1 MRATS
6 ASNAVRA
13 IDPAE
18 GSWSNSFIAAGLRDG
33 RLQLALTVRP
43 SKRGAFRGLR
53 FEELLREQSVLLS
66 RRTIHLRSV
75 APSHS
80 LMRPGN
86 RSSD

>member
-53 FEELLREQSVLLS
+53 AKKALRVKG
-66 RRTIHLRSV
+66 V
-75 APSHS
+75 F
-80 LMRPGN
+80 
-86 RSSD
+86 